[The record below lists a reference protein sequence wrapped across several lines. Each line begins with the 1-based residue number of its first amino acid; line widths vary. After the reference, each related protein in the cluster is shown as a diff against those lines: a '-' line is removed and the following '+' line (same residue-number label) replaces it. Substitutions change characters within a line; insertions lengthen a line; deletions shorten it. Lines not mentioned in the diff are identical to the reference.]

1 MKTRGQKTE
10 PNYAYQFKKDQI
22 LGQSEKGKPVF
33 YKVVE
38 DLKTNDHKSQLKV
51 IRLEQQEKQKDGK
64 IVYKESQEALLS
76 VKERTKIVEDVEVKS
91 TKPNPRSKSTVT
103 SFRINPNKTKLRKQW
118 TDEED
123 KKVFEL
129 VQEYG
134 RNWKVIEGF
143 MEGRSSKQIRERFL
157 NNLDPEINRSKFTAQ
172 EDKII
177 LEQYRIYGPKW
188 SEIAKMLD
196 RRPENQVKNRF
207 YSYIKRV
214 SMLEEKSD
222 DEDNDGES
230 SISEQPHIPP
240 PIQIYQPLETIQS
253 IKEEH
258 DNTKNDSLKNESF
271 INVQNRTPSN
281 RIQPSINLIQGL
293 DSFDSKQFDG
303 IHSQDISPF
312 HQRRILNEYSPINFE
327 YANHHPT
334 FDNIQEDVKELR
346 SQIEC
351 ISLEKI
357 N

>member
-1 MKTRGQKTE
+1 MSRQRVNSKSPTVNKQIRKHSKDSDSSSSERRYGKFWK
-10 PNYAYQFKKDQI
+10 PN
-22 LGQSEKGKPVF
+22 
-33 YKVVE
+33 E
-38 DLKTNDHKSQLKV
+38 D
-51 IRLEQQEKQKDGK
+51 
-64 IVYKESQEALLS
+64 ALLI
-76 VKERTKIVEDVEVKS
+76 ELHTKHNGNWRLIAEEIPGRNLSQCQQRWK
-91 TKPNPRSKSTVT
+91 
-103 SFRINPNKTKLRKQW
+103 RINPNKTKLRKQW
-118 TDEED
+118 SDEED
-123 KKVFEL
+123 KRVILF
-129 VQEYG
+129 VQQYG

-157 NNLDPEINRSKFTAQ
+157 NNLDPEINHQKFTPM

-207 YSYIKRV
+207 YSFIKRV
-214 SMLEEKSD
+214 HMLEEKSD
-222 DEDNDGES
+222 DDDNDGDS
-230 SISEQPHIPP
+230 SFSEQPNIPQ
-240 PIQIYQPLETIQS
+240 PIPIYQPLETIQS

-258 DNTKNDSLKNESF
+258 DNTKNDSIRNDSF
-271 INVQNRTPSN
+271 MNIQNRTPSH

-293 DSFDSKQFDG
+293 DSFDSKQFEG

-312 HQRRILNEYSPINFE
+312 HQRRILMDYSPINFE
-327 YANHHPT
+327 YAHHHPN
-334 FDNIQEDVKELR
+334 FDNVQEEVKELR

>member
-1 MKTRGQKTE
+1 MSSQRGNSKSPSINKSIRKQ
-10 PNYAYQFKKDQI
+10 NKDSDSSS
-22 LGQSEKGKPVF
+22 SEKRYGKF
-33 YKVVE
+33 W
-38 DLKTNDHKSQLKV
+38 
-51 IRLEQQEKQKDGK
+51 
-64 IVYKESQEALLS
+64 
-76 VKERTKIVEDVEVKS
+76 
-91 TKPNPRSKSTVT
+91 KPNEDTLLLELHRKYNGNWRQISEEIPGRNLSQCQQRWK
-103 SFRINPNKTKLRKQW
+103 RINPNKTKLRKQW

>member
-1 MKTRGQKTE
+1 MSSQKGNQKQ
-10 PNYAYQFKKDQI
+10 PSINKSIRKKSKDSDSSS
-22 LGQSEKGKPVF
+22 SERRYGKF
-33 YKVVE
+33 W
-38 DLKTNDHKSQLKV
+38 
-51 IRLEQQEKQKDGK
+51 
-64 IVYKESQEALLS
+64 
-76 VKERTKIVEDVEVKS
+76 
-91 TKPNPRSKSTVT
+91 KPNEDTLLLDLYRKYNGNWQQISDEMPGRNLSQCQQRWK
-103 SFRINPNKTKLRKQW
+103 RINPNKTKLRKQW

-123 KKVFEL
+123 KRVIEL
-129 VQEYG
+129 VLQQG

-157 NNLDPEINRSKFTAQ
+157 NNLDPEINRSKFTVQ
-172 EDKII
+172 EDQII

-207 YSYIKRV
+207 YSHIKRV

-222 DEDNDGES
+222 DENSDVDS
-230 SISEQPHIPP
+230 SKSEQAHIPP

-253 IKEEH
+253 IKEE
-258 DNTKNDSLKNESF
+258 NENIKNDSFN
-271 INVQNRTPSN
+271 NVQNCTPSN

-303 IHSQDISPF
+303 VHSQDISPF

-327 YANHHPT
+327 YENHHPS
-334 FDNIQEDVKELR
+334 FDNVQEDVKELR